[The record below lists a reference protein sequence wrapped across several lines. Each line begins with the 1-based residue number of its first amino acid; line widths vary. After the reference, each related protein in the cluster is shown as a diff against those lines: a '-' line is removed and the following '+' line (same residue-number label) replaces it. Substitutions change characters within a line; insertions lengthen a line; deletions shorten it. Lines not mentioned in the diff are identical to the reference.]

1 MPLARPGLRS
11 AAVLSVVLASTLLPA
26 TPAGGAAYCSQQ
38 GSSGPG
44 TERALRLELRC
55 LINVE
60 RADRGLRGL
69 RPNGALFR
77 AAGRHARDMVR
88 RHYFSHY
95 SRSGGGPTSR
105 IAGAGYLRATRRW
118 VVGENIAWLDA
129 RHPGWVVSSWMR
141 SPPHRR
147 ILLSAR
153 FRELGI
159 GVVKSSP
166 NGHGRGLTA
175 VVDFG
180 RRKRG

>member
-1 MPLARPGLRS
+1 MPLARTGLRS
-11 AAVLSVVLASTLLPA
+11 AAVLSVALAFSVLLAPPA
-26 TPAGGAAYCSQQ
+26 RGAAYCSSQ
-38 GSSGPG
+38 GPSG
-44 TERALRLELRC
+44 TARALRLELRC
-55 LINVE
+55 LINVQ
-60 RADRGLRGL
+60 RADRGLPGL
-69 RPNGALFR
+69 QPNGALFR

-129 RHPGWVVSSWMR
+129 RDPGWVVSSWMR
-141 SPPHRR
+141 SPLHRR